1 LGDDFLGDEFAAS
14 DDEEGGPGAE
24 MFGDDDEEEEE
35 EEEEEDI
42 FASNSEESDDDDDME
57 AKSRKLDAAK
67 KAEAEEAEAELQ
79 TNIML
84 ENDKYV
90 LPGDDHEALHST
102 DLQVVLARIQE
113 IVRVLNNF
121 REMREGNRYS
131 SYADVCELCI
141 TPGGSK
147 KLTHISVELLNGT
160 DRVTTTSPS
169 CSRISACTTDT
180 TST

>member
-1 LGDDFLGDEFAAS
+1 MDDDFLGDEFAAS
-14 DDEEGGPGAE
+14 DDEEAGPGADLLGS
-24 MFGDDDEEEEE
+24 GDEDEE

-42 FASNSEESDDDDDME
+42 FASNSEDSEDDDME
-57 AKSRKLDAAK
+57 TKSRKLDAAK
-67 KAEAEEAEAELQ
+67 KAEEEEAEAELQ

-121 REMREGNRYS
+121 RDMREGNRYS
-131 SYADVCELCI
+131 SYADICKLCV

-147 KLTHISVELLNGT
+147 KLTHVSVQLLNGT

>member
-1 LGDDFLGDEFAAS
+1 MGDDFLGDEFAAS
-14 DDEEGGPGAE
+14 DDEEGGPGADLLGS
-24 MFGDDDEEEEE
+24 GDDEEE

-42 FASNSEESDDDDDME
+42 FASNSEDSDDDDME
-57 AKSRKLDAAK
+57 TKSRKLDAAK
-67 KAEAEEAEAELQ
+67 KAEEEEAEAELQ

-90 LPGDDHEALHST
+90 LPGDDHEILHST

-131 SYADVCELCI
+131 SCADVC
-141 TPGGSK
+141 
-147 KLTHISVELLNGT
+147 
-160 DRVTTTSPS
+160 
-169 CSRISACTTDT
+169 
-180 TST
+180 

>member
-1 LGDDFLGDEFAAS
+1 MGDDFLGDEFAAS

-24 MFGDDDEEEEE
+24 MFGEDDEE

-67 KAEAEEAEAELQ
+67 QAEAEEAEAELQ

-131 SYADVCELCI
+131 KRANAYELNI
-141 TPGGSK
+141 TYRDTK
-147 KLTHISVELLNGT
+147 KLTRIFVELLNGQ
-160 DRVTTTSPS
+160 
-169 CSRISACTTDT
+169 IA
-180 TST
+180 

>member
-1 LGDDFLGDEFAAS
+1 MGDDFLGDEFAAS

-35 EEEEEDI
+35 EEEEDI
-42 FASNSEESDDDDDME
+42 FASNSEGSDDDDDME

-131 SYADVCELCI
+131 NPANIYELNF
-141 TPGGSK
+141 THRGSK
-147 KLTHISVELLNGT
+147 KLTRVFVELLNGQ
-160 DRVTTTSPS
+160 
-169 CSRISACTTDT
+169 IA
-180 TST
+180 